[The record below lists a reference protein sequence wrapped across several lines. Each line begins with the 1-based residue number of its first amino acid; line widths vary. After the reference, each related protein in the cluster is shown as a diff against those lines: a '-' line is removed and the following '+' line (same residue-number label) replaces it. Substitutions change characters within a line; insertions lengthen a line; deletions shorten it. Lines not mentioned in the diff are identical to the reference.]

1 MSLSG
6 SGEKNYCK
14 LLAGGR
20 PSQNHLYR
28 KPLKTFSHF
37 NLLNLKITLKYDNS
51 AGQFCLFTTC
61 QWILK
66 VTPCTRIPGES
77 LQAKLHTVHHQ
88 DTFSCIQRLRTES
101 GRCIDGVMKKNIGN
115 FAFNW
120 RVIFVYNQITGQVS
134 ILISFTWR
142 SSTEST
148 WLNISISPVSSL
160 YTYAALFTYSLKTM
174 LLLIN

>member
-1 MSLSG
+1 MITN
-6 SGEKNYCK
+6 KHK
-14 LLAGGR
+14 RR
-20 PSQNHLYR
+20 PILPFHHL
-28 KPLKTFSHF
+28 PL
-37 NLLNLKITLKYDNS
+37 
-51 AGQFCLFTTC
+51 
-61 QWILK
+61 LK

-101 GRCIDGVMKKNIGN
+101 GRCVDGVMKKNIGN

-120 RVIFVYNQITGQVS
+120 RVIFVYNQLTEQASFLKIF
-134 ILISFTWR
+134 FTWR

-174 LLLIN
+174 LLLLIKLSKLDQMVEMNRYDF